1 MPTFSEVER
10 KPGVYRARFTKLDPD
25 YRITDKDSG
34 EELVRWRW
42 VFQETADPTTV
53 GEMDTIT
60 STSFKPRTNGRRFLT
75 GMLGREPVE
84 GDDTDALIGQEFD
97 VTYGPNQGGRNTVIS
112 VTKLYTAPRAMS
124 ASAEAQ
130 GFASGVARAGELKRA
145 QEGETATFRGTE
157 VPVTD
162 PVAEGQEDLPF

>member
-1 MPTFSEVER
+1 MPTFSEIER
-10 KPGVYRARFTKLDPD
+10 TPGVYRARFVELDPD
-25 YRITDKDSG
+25 YRIIDKDSG
-34 EELVRWRW
+34 EEVVRWRW

-84 GDDTDALIGQEFD
+84 GDDTDSLIGQEFD
-97 VTYGPNQGGRNTVIS
+97 VTYGPNQAGRNTVVGVSKIVS
-112 VTKLYTAPRAMS
+112 RPPTPRQQVDTLKAATANA
-124 ASAEAQ
+124 AAQ
-130 GFASGVARAGELKRA
+130 KAI
-145 QEGETATFRGTE
+145 QEGETATYRDTE

-162 PVAEGQEDLPF
+162 PEPTPDGLPF